1 MRTKGLV
8 VPHSP
13 ANALLVGLD
22 PAGGLLAGHLS
33 GLFSEC
39 NRPGF
44 GFLFGQLACLQSVL
58 SCPG

>member
-22 PAGGLLAGHLS
+22 PAGGFFFGH
-33 GLFSEC
+33 
-39 NRPGF
+39 
-44 GFLFGQLACLQSVL
+44 LACLHSILFMCQVEIGL
-58 SCPG
+58 P

>member
-22 PAGGLLAGHLS
+22 PAGGLLAASFSCAGLRLAYPNS
-33 GLFSEC
+33 LFS
-39 NRPGF
+39 
-44 GFLFGQLACLQSVL
+44 S
-58 SCPG
+58 

>member
-22 PAGGLLAGHLS
+22 PAGGLL
-33 GLFSEC
+33 
-39 NRPGF
+39 
-44 GFLFGQLACLQSVL
+44 FGQLACLLSVL
-58 SCPG
+58 FMCQAEIGLP

>member
-22 PAGGLLAGHLS
+22 PAA
-33 GLFSEC
+33 
-39 NRPGF
+39 
-44 GFLFGQLACLQSVL
+44 GFLFGQLACSQRPFHV
-58 SCPG
+58 PG

>member
-22 PAGGLLAGHLS
+22 PAGG
-33 GLFSEC
+33 
-39 NRPGF
+39 
-44 GFLFGQLACLQSVL
+44 FLFGQLACLHNVL
-58 SCPG
+58 FMYQVEIGLPSFTFFFLKLHEEA

>member
-22 PAGGLLAGHLS
+22 SAG
-33 GLFSEC
+33 
-39 NRPGF
+39 
-44 GFLFGQLACLQSVL
+44 GFLFGQLACLYSVL
-58 SCPG
+58 FMCRVEIGLH